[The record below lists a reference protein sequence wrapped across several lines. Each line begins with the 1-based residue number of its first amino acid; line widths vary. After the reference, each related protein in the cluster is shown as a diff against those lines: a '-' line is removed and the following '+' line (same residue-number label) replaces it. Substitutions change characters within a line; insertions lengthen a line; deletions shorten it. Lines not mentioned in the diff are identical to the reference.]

1 MEVKSLMLV
10 IFQCP
15 YAFLGLNLLIFIFLL
30 KEKKEPCGVVGA
42 RLPRKEIFST
52 IFFKLKCQWA
62 FVWNFRMW
70 QEHAGGGVTPSENVR
85 GRGMKDW
92 EYLEMRL
99 GGLTTMWSLDHIYI
113 RLADIWEMET
123 CATNLRLTG
132 IYGQYK
138 AFFAP
143 HHYLPHIQTLTHSLS
158 ELNCTS
164 WKTF

>member
-15 YAFLGLNLLIFIFLL
+15 YAFLGLSLFIFIFYW
-30 KEKKEPCGVVGA
+30 KKTKNLVVGA

-113 RLADIWEMET
+113 WDLLTFEKWRPVPPTWGWLAFMGSIKPSLLPT
-123 CATNLRLTG
+123 T
-132 IYGQYK
+132 IYHTSK
-138 AFFAP
+138 
-143 HHYLPHIQTLTHSLS
+143 LS
-158 ELNCTS
+158 PIHFLN
-164 WKTF
+164 